1 MSETKMAGTETSK
14 TDTSDLT
21 IPVGADDHSQGAG
34 DAPVTLV
41 EYGDYEC
48 SYCGAAHPIV
58 KKLQNKMG
66 DKLRFVFRNFP
77 LTQVHPFA
85 EHAAEAAEV
94 ADAQGK
100 FWEMHDAL
108 FENQDALEDENLT
121 DYAKRVGLDGKK
133 FIEDLQNDAF
143 KNRIRAD
150 FTGGVESGVNGT
162 PTFFINGVR
171 YDQEVSY
178 ETLLA
183 ALESA

>member
-1 MSETKMAGTETSK
+1 MSKTQMTETETSK
-14 TDTSDLT
+14 TETADLT
-21 IPVGADDHSQGAG
+21 IPVSADDHSQGAG

-48 SYCGAAHPIV
+48 SYCGDAYPIV

-85 EHAAEAAEV
+85 EHAAEAAEA

-108 FENQDALEDENLT
+108 FENQDALEDEHLT
-121 DYAKRVGLDGKK
+121 DYAKRVGLDDKK
-133 FIEDLQNDAF
+133 FTRDLQNDAF
-143 KNRIRAD
+143 KKRIRAD

-171 YDQEVSY
+171 YDDEVSY

>member
-1 MSETKMAGTETSK
+1 MSKTQMAETETSK
-14 TDTSDLT
+14 TEVSDLT
-21 IPVGADDHSQGAG
+21 ILVSADDHSQGAD

-48 SYCGAAHPIV
+48 SYCGAAYPIV
-58 KKLQNKMG
+58 KKLQDKMG

-85 EHAAEAAEV
+85 EHAASAAEA

-108 FENQDALEDENLT
+108 FENQDALADENLT
-121 DYAKRVGLDGKK
+121 DYAELVGLDGKK
-133 FIEDLQNDAF
+133 FTQDVQEDAF
-143 KNRIRAD
+143 KKRIRAD

-171 YDQEVSY
+171 YDDEVSY

-183 ALESA
+183 ALESV